1 MKRIALLAVA
11 LLLLTGCYA
20 PLPKP
25 TPEPDGHSDE
35 AVIEPR
41 EGVSVS
47 VALPVGAWDWVA
59 TNLKGNTLTIRDA
72 ITIKDASGVA
82 VTIAAGASATIEV
95 ATDQALVTFSK
106 PWPNAKKLG
115 INADIK
121 SLILKPDGTG
131 TAQTAKFGAWGFRW
145 IDDGSKSAPGCV
157 CGCSRADCRCSSD
170 TPQAAASKPTKPI
183 VTAYLPPWCG
193 SCGPVKADLL
203 RDGKPRTDLPFEVIL
218 KTSDED
224 LAADGVQSVPLVR
237 WSSADGK
244 SRYRYDGFTGWPG
257 LDSMIKEW
265 AKDHQVAEGVK

>member
-1 MKRIALLAVA
+1 MRYLIAC

-47 VALPVGAWDWVA
+47 VALPVAEWDWFSKEMA
-59 TNLKGNTLTIRDA
+59 GNKLTC
-72 ITIKDASGVA
+72 TIKNGKTYQIPSGGT
-82 VTIAAGASATIEV
+82 VTVAAGTQATIEV
-95 ATDQALVTFSK
+95 SEQQANVSFSS
-106 PWPNAKKLG
+106 PYPNAKRLG

-121 SLILKPDGTG
+121 SLILKPDGSG
-131 TAQTAKFGAWGFRW
+131 TAQTAKFGSWGFRW
-145 IDDGSKSAPGCV
+145 LDDGSKSAPGCV
-157 CGCSRADCRCSSD
+157 CGCARTDCTCSTD
-170 TPQAAASKPTKPI
+170 APQAAASKPTKPI

-193 SCGPVKADLL
+193 ACGPIKAELL
-203 RDGKPRTDLPFEVIL
+203 RDGKPRTDLPFEVVL
-218 KTSDED
+218 KVSDEE

-237 WSSADGK
+237 WNSADGK

-257 LDSMIKEW
+257 LDSMVKEW
-265 AKDHQVAEGVK
+265 AKDH